1 MIRLAVV
8 LFVIV
13 FGFVLPPATQDFK
26 LPGIPGRVYFKNLRI
41 QNLSLLSGGPDGRK
55 MLLTGRARSGRL
67 HLQRIGPFER
77 VRDDGGPRGGRDAP
91 GSVLDELRGKA
102 QRAVESPPFFTPAD
116 EALQL
121 SPSELLDVTRA
132 HLSTPE
138 RPPAAHRPPRGERSR
153 DVEASG
159 RQPGG
164 RAPRIPVQDLTCP
177 RAPRYGGC

>member
-26 LPGIPGRVYFKNLRI
+26 LPGIAGRVYFKNLRI
-41 QNLSLLSGGPDGRK
+41 QSRIPLVGGSRWTEAAADRTRTV
-55 MLLTGRARSGRL
+55 L
-67 HLQRIGPFER
+67 ER

-164 RAPRIPVQDLTCP
+164 RAPRIPVQDQTCP

>member
-1 MIRLAVV
+1 
-8 LFVIV
+8 
-13 FGFVLPPATQDFK
+13 
-26 LPGIPGRVYFKNLRI
+26 
-41 QNLSLLSGGPDGRK
+41 

-77 VRDDGGPRGGRDAP
+77 VRDDGSPRGGRDAP

-132 HLSTPE
+132 HISTPE
-138 RPPAAHRPPRGERSR
+138 RLPVAHRPPRGERSR

-164 RAPRIPVQDLTCP
+164 RAPQIPVQDLTCP
-177 RAPRYGGC
+177 RAHGTADVRMPEMHSLHWEMS